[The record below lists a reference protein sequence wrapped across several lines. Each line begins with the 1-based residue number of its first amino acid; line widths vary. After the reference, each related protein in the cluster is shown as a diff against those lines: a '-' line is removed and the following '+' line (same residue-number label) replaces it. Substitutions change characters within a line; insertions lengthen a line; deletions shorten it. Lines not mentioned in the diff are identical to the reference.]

1 MFGEY
6 ASDVI
11 NNPAPTLS
19 DFGGA
24 GKSDSK
30 DWNFGDWSQKNPK
43 TAGFL
48 KGFLGSRGLLGGSGS
63 KGKKED
69 EDKSKMFG
77 FGSTTRQLAEGL
89 SETRD
94 PFYMHMTPGQYIPG
108 KKGAG
113 RVALEA
119 GIGAAKGFVMG
130 GPAGAVG
137 GTLGSL
143 GGNLDQF

>member
-1 MFGEY
+1 MLGPDVATSGPNMNQMFPLAKE
-6 ASDVI
+6 S
-11 NNPAPTLS
+11 
-19 DFGGA
+19 GG
-24 GKSDSK
+24 SSK

-48 KGFLGSRGLLGGSGS
+48 KGFLGSRNLLGGSS
-63 KGKKED
+63 KDKGPKKD
-69 EDKSKMFG
+69 ESKFFG
-77 FGSTTRQLAEGL
+77 IGSTFNQLAEGL

-130 GPAGAVG
+130 GPPGAIG